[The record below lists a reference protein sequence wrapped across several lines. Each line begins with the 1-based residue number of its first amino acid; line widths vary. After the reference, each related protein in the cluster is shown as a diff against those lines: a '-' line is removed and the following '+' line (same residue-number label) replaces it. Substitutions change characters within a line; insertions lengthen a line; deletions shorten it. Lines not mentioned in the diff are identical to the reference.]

1 MSTKENDL
9 PFSEVEE
16 GKTDE
21 LKLELKKEE
30 KETKAPIAMYKIIL
44 IFAGIFLIS
53 SGIAIGLARL
63 IYVKFEGGLQ
73 SYTDWIAIMFLILGG
88 MAVAS
93 GGVSGVWGGQRNIPI
108 RMVSPSD
115 ASVIGKG
122 LIVTGYVIEDCLD
135 NEIEFTIY
143 DKDKE
148 PIYEALIPLT
158 EDQLFYLKLENVF
171 DDIKKSTNIYVEAWM
186 VSIKSKR
193 LRFMVR
199 EKKYENLNIYKKGFK
214 IGKVYFFPWVYR
226 DFTDKIKAIFDPKRK
241 EKGMIENVKINKDR
255 TTNIF
260 YPSKDTDDAF
270 VPFSFKKIAD
280 IRQNAI
286 FFDIKRKRRLLYSL
300 LLFLM
305 SALYFIYPLIFYLA
319 FS

>member
-1 MSTKENDL
+1 
-9 PFSEVEE
+9 
-16 GKTDE
+16 
-21 LKLELKKEE
+21 
-30 KETKAPIAMYKIIL
+30 MYKIIL

-63 IYVKFEGGLQ
+63 IYVNFEAGLQ
-73 SYTDWIAIMFLILGG
+73 SFADWVAIMFLTLGG
-88 MAVAS
+88 FAIAS

-135 NEIEFTIY
+135 SEIEFTIY

-148 PIYEALIPLT
+148 PIYEALLPIT
-158 EDQLFYLKLENVF
+158 EDHLFYSKLDGVL
-171 DDIKKSTNIYVEAWM
+171 DDIKKSTNVYIEAWM
-186 VSIKSKR
+186 VSTKSKR

-199 EKKYENLNIYKKGFK
+199 EKKYEDLNVYKEGLKV
-214 IGKVYFFPWVYR
+214 GKVYFFPIVYK
-226 DFTDKIKAIFDPKRK
+226 DFTDKVKAIFDPKRK

-260 YPSKDTDDAF
+260 YPSKEKDDPF
-270 VPFSFKKIAD
+270 VPFSFKKIAEM
-280 IRQNAI
+280 RQNAI
-286 FFDIKRKRRLLYSL
+286 YFDIKRRRRLHYSL

-305 SALYFIYPLIFYLA
+305 SVLYFVYPLIFYLA
-319 FS
+319 FN

>member
-1 MSTKENDL
+1 MPSKENVIA
-9 PFSEVEE
+9 FSEAEE

-21 LKLELKKEE
+21 LKLELRKEE
-30 KETKAPIAMYKIIL
+30 KKTKAPIAMYKIIL
-44 IFAGIFLIS
+44 IFIGIFLIS
-53 SGIAIGLARL
+53 SGVAVGLARL
-63 IYVKFEGGLQ
+63 IYIKFEGGLQ
-73 SYTDWIAIMFLILGG
+73 SYTDWIAIMFLTLGG
-88 MAVAS
+88 MAVTV
-93 GGVSGVWGGQRNIPI
+93 GGASGVWGGQRKIPI

-122 LIVTGYVIEDCLD
+122 LIVTGYIIEDCLD

-148 PIYEALIPLT
+148 PIYEALLPIT
-158 EDQLFYLKLENVF
+158 EDHLFYSKL
-171 DDIKKSTNIYVEAWM
+171 DDVLDDVKKSTNVYIEAWM
-186 VSIKSKR
+186 VSTKSKR

-214 IGKVYFFPWVYR
+214 VGMVYFFPLVYR

-260 YPSKDTDDAF
+260 YPSKDTDDPF
-270 VPFSFKKIAD
+270 VPFSFKKVAEM
-280 IRQNAI
+280 RQNAI
-286 FFDIKRKRRLLYSL
+286 FFDIKRRRRLQYSL
-300 LLFLM
+300 LLFIM

-319 FS
+319 FN

>member
-1 MSTKENDL
+1 MSSEDKTIA
-9 PFSEVEE
+9 FSDAEE

-21 LKLELKKEE
+21 LKLELRKEE
-30 KETKAPIAMYKIIL
+30 KGTKAPIAMYKIIL

-63 IYVKFEGGLQ
+63 IYVNFEAGLQ
-73 SYTDWIAIMFLILGG
+73 SFADWVAIMFLTLGG
-88 MAVAS
+88 FAIAS

-135 NEIEFTIY
+135 SEIEFTIY

-148 PIYEALIPLT
+148 PIYEALLPIT
-158 EDQLFYLKLENVF
+158 EDHLFYSKLDGVL
-171 DDIKKSTNIYVEAWM
+171 DDIKKSTNVYIEAWM
-186 VSIKSKR
+186 VSTKSKR

-199 EKKYENLNIYKKGFK
+199 EKKYEDLNVYKEGLKV
-214 IGKVYFFPWVYR
+214 GKVYFFPIVYK
-226 DFTDKIKAIFDPKRK
+226 DFTDKVKAIFDPKRK

-260 YPSKDTDDAF
+260 YPSKEKDDPF
-270 VPFSFKKIAD
+270 VPFSFKKIAEM
-280 IRQNAI
+280 RQNAI
-286 FFDIKRKRRLLYSL
+286 YFDIKRRRRLHYSL

-305 SALYFIYPLIFYLA
+305 SVLYFVYPLIFYLA
-319 FS
+319 FN